1 MQCSVW
7 FRRQSCQWNSCLFV
21 VIKLIKLSCYPVT
34 HFIKIK
40 WDYQDACSHTFR
52 GCNGNLT
59 RCSGVRRGSAGGRN
73 WSRAWS
79 RLLGLSGAC
88 GRAHGRGRGSAS
100 LACEVRG
107 GVRREGGLSLVTG
120 TPLLPLATAAGGAA
134 SADGWAQTSLRPS
147 GEVIN
152 WAGQILE
159 QKKGLTVSIYG
170 AHPSIW
176 WEVTC
181 SRRQI

>member
-1 MQCSVW
+1 MLQVA
-7 FRRQSCQWNSCLFV
+7 LF
-21 VIKLIKLSCYPVT
+21 IKLKS
-34 HFIKIK
+34 
-40 WDYQDACSHTFR
+40 DYQDACAHTIR
-52 GCNGNLT
+52 GSNGNLT
-59 RCSGVRRGSAGGRN
+59 RCGGVGRGAAGRRD

-79 RLLGLSGAC
+79 RLLGLRGAC
-88 GRAHGRGRGSAS
+88 GRAHRGGRGPAP
-100 LACEVRG
+100 LAGEVRG

-120 TPLLPLATAAGGAA
+120 PPLLPLATAAWGAA
-134 SADGWAQTSLRPS
+134 SVDGWAQTSLCPS

-152 WAGQILE
+152 RAGQILE
-159 QKKGLTVSIYG
+159 RKKGLTVSIYG